1 MNHAKFTSVATQ
13 RTIAILVIA
22 IGLIVGDQIGKFRA
36 AEKRSAR
43 RRLATIAALDRM
55 QSIEIG
61 GIFPDRHL
69 ETLDGDYVWLSELI
83 ADTSLISFFA
93 SACDACL
100 TDISNAELVCEG
112 NHNLTNVILISRES
126 ISRLQQ
132 VKEDYG
138 LTCAILYDHKGELAA
153 ELRVD
158 NYPFNVIIDSAMTI
172 CRVVSGVIPANE
184 LDRIAG
190 CQ

>member
-100 TDISNAELVCEG
+100 TEIANAASVCDE
-112 NHNLTNVILISRES
+112 NQKLDNVILISAES
-126 ISRLQQ
+126 ISRLRS
-132 VKEDYG
+132 VRDEYSLFNTVLYDYG
-138 LTCAILYDHKGELAA
+138 GEFSR
-153 ELRVD
+153 ELKIH
-158 NYPFNVIIDSAMTI
+158 NFPFNIIVDSEMTI
-172 CRVVSGVIPANE
+172 CQVFSGVIPPTE
-184 LDRIAG
+184 LENIVR
-190 CQ
+190 CK